1 MSGEN
6 VLLCV
11 YHLILSASWCGVEQV
26 DREAG
31 VAAAAAA
38 VVAVCARHTKARL
51 AAVAGLLLV
60 AGVVQSGMCV
70 EAEATAETEAGAEAG
85 AEAEAATTAAA
96 RLAATA
102 EIGPGS
108 RGLHATVAAA
118 KCLVAVVTPGVALA
132 VDRLLPRAS
141 RGRAS
146 RRR

>member
-1 MSGEN
+1 M
-6 VLLCV
+6 
-11 YHLILSASWCGVEQV
+11 
-26 DREAG
+26 
-31 VAAAAAA
+31 
-38 VVAVCARHTKARL
+38 
-51 AAVAGLLLV
+51 AGLLLV

>member
-6 VLLCV
+6 VLLCM

-60 AGVVQSGMCV
+60 AGVVRSGMCV
-70 EAEATAETEAGAEAG
+70 EAEATAETEAGAE

-118 KCLVAVVTPGVALA
+118 KCLVAVVIPGVALA